1 MANTTRIYS
10 DIDMSFALNP
20 VTGDIYKK
28 VDVNAVKQAMKNL
41 LLTPYYSKPFTPNYG
56 SPIYDLL
63 FEPMDSST
71 AGAMASLIEET
82 FDNFERRVRIDKVI
96 VYPDYNSQEYKIQI
110 NFHVMGVREP
120 QIFQTSLR
128 RLR

>member
-1 MANTTRIYS
+1 
-10 DIDMSFALNP
+10 MSFALNP

-71 AGAMASLIEET
+71 ASAMASLIEET
-82 FDNFERRVRIDKVI
+82 FDNYERRVRIDKVI

-110 NFHVMGVREP
+110 NFHVMGVRDP

>member
-71 AGAMASLIEET
+71 ASAMASLIEET
-82 FDNFERRVRIDKVI
+82 FDNYERRVRIDKVI

-110 NFHVMGVREP
+110 NFHVMGVRDP

>member
-110 NFHVMGVREP
+110 NFHVMGVRDP

>member
-82 FDNFERRVRIDKVI
+82 FDNFERRVRIDKVV

-110 NFHVMGVREP
+110 NFHVMGVRDP

>member
-10 DIDMSFALNP
+10 DIDMSFSLNP

-82 FDNFERRVRIDKVI
+82 FDNFERRVRIDKVV

-110 NFHVMGVREP
+110 NFHVMGVRDP

>member
-56 SPIYDLL
+56 SPIGDLL
-63 FEPMDSST
+63 FEPMDSAT
-71 AGAMASLIEET
+71 ASAIASLIEEA
-82 FDNFERRVRIDKVI
+82 FDNFERRVRVDKVI

-110 NFHVMGVREP
+110 NFHVLGIRDP

>member
-28 VDVNAVKQAMKNL
+28 VDVNAVKQSMKNL
-41 LLTPYYSKPFTPNYG
+41 LLTTYYSKPFTPNYG
-56 SPIYDLL
+56 SPLADLL
-63 FEPMDSST
+63 FEPMDVGT
-71 AGAMASLIEET
+71 AGSISILVEEALS
-82 FDNFERRVRIDKVI
+82 NFEPRVRVDQVS
-96 VYPDYNSQEYKIQI
+96 VYPNYNEDEYKIQI
-110 NFHVMGVREP
+110 DFYVRGVRQP
-120 QIFQTSLR
+120 QVFNTSLR

>member
-1 MANTTRIYS
+1 MANTSRIYS

-56 SPIYDLL
+56 SPIGNLL
-63 FEPMDSST
+63 FEPMDSATS
-71 AGAMASLIEET
+71 GAMASLIEET

-96 VYPDYNSQEYKIQI
+96 VYPDYNLQEYKIQI
-110 NFHVMGVREP
+110 NFHVMGIRDP

>member
-10 DIDMSFALNP
+10 DIDMSFTLNP

>member
-10 DIDMSFALNP
+10 DIDMSFTLNP

-110 NFHVMGVREP
+110 NFHVMGVRDP